1 MASSKEYLDYLLEQ
15 IALPEASVRA
25 MMGEYLIYYQGR
37 LIGGVYDNR
46 FLVKPT
52 PAAKRLLPEA
62 SFALPYEGA
71 KEMLLVEDTDDRELL
86 GELLPAVAADLP
98 APKTKRNQSPCT

>member
-1 MASSKEYLDYLLEQ
+1 MSSSKEYLDYLLEQ
-15 IALPEASVRA
+15 IALPEISFRA

-37 LIGGVYDNR
+37 LIGGIYDNR

-52 PAAKRLLPEA
+52 PAAKRLLPGA

-71 KEMLLVEDTDDRELL
+71 KEMLLVEDTDDRDLL
-86 GELLPAVAADLP
+86 RELLPAVAADLP
-98 APKTKRNQSPCT
+98 APKKRNNPL